1 MDGAARGGPH
11 LLGAR
16 LQVLA
21 GARAVQEDARA
32 LNDQVD
38 VLRPRARPA
47 QLPGTWP
54 ACSAPRRLPAC
65 SAPRQLA
72 GVMTAHEVAR
82 DIMPPGMPCTG
93 ALASAPLLG

>member
-1 MDGAARGGPH
+1 MHGYGRRCARGPH

-32 LNDQVD
+32 LDDQVD

-47 QLPGTWP
+47 QLPGAYLPLQLPRNWP
-54 ACSAPRRLPAC
+54 
-65 SAPRQLA
+65 
-72 GVMTAHEVAR
+72 G
-82 DIMPPGMPCTG
+82 
-93 ALASAPLLG
+93 